1 MNGENLAF
9 TSSSVAVCLLLDA
22 LAILCHSAAK
32 YAEKSVTPAV
42 KNRLEN
48 FVLCKENIRPLKA
61 LYMLLPIFN
70 LFYFALLTLIYLHV
84 MLKSVNYA
92 RRIFR

>member
-1 MNGENLAF
+1 MDNIYGGKHGDKLCFVKLDKVRQAGEK
-9 TSSSVAVCLLLDA
+9 AVFCGRMW
-22 LAILCHSAAK
+22 ITFMV
-32 YAEKSVTPAV
+32 EKWME
-42 KNRLEN
+42 KN
-48 FVLCKENIRPLKA
+48 VLCKENIRHLRA

-92 RRIFR
+92 RRIFK